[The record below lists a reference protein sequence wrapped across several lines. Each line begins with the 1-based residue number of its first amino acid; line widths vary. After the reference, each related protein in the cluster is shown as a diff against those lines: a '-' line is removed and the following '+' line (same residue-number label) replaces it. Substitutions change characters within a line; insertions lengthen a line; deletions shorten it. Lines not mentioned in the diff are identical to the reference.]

1 MSQWVGAIILVVGF
15 VVLIQLLGVT
25 KKSRNVVRIALHSM
39 KIIGSSRLSDRQ
51 KESKLQKNS
60 LRLFGLFFVLAFSGA
75 IAILIPLGV
84 LWLGDRLGLLSLYD
98 VLATTVSP
106 VFLIVSSIV
115 AIAVLCF
122 KPSKQRVDTA
132 QTSSYSQLDR
142 NLHSLAFNTYTAQ
155 ITLADLEDRLFD
167 RQLADCNNEKPVFIT
182 ALPRAGTT
190 LLLEC
195 CASSPEFAAH
205 CYRDMPFVM
214 IPCLWNRF
222 SQTFQRTVASTERAH
237 GDGMQISPDS
247 HEALEEVVWKSFWQR
262 HYHRDRLIPWDY
274 EENEEFKQF
283 FDSHLRKII
292 FLRRPNTLDSA
303 RYVSKN
309 NTNIARIK
317 TLRQLYPNS
326 TIIVP
331 FRDPLHHASS
341 LLQQHLNFL
350 QIHSGDR
357 FASEYM
363 KAIGHYDFGQNLRP
377 IDFDGWYD
385 QRSSPDAK
393 SLAFWLEYWIASYQ
407 HLLNNNAQQVNF
419 FNYDKLCENPQ
430 IGLKSLAEIL
440 TSSNPE
446 ALISFASQIRHPRSR
461 EIDSRSLPTSL
472 LKGANSIYAELNRFR
487 FDSDK

>member
-1 MSQWVGAIILVVGF
+1 MSQWVGAIFLVVGF
-15 VVLIQLLGVT
+15 VALIQLLGVT
-25 KKSRNVVRIALHSM
+25 EKSRNVVRIALHSM
-39 KIIGSSRLSDRQ
+39 KIIGSSRLSDRA
-51 KESKLQKNS
+51 KELKLQKNS
-60 LRLFGLFFVLAFSGA
+60 LRLFGLFFVLALGSA
-75 IAILIPLGV
+75 IAILIPLGI
-84 LWLGDRLGLLSLYD
+84 LWLGDRLGWLSLSA

-115 AIAVLCF
+115 AIAVLFF
-122 KPSKQRVDTA
+122 KQNQQGLDTA

-142 NLHSLAFNTYTAQ
+142 TLHSLAFNTYTAQ
-155 ITLADLEDRLFD
+155 ITLADLEDRLFSK
-167 RQLADCNNEKPVFIT
+167 QLENCSNEKPVFIT

-222 SQTFQRTVASTERAH
+222 SQIFQRTVASTERAH

-247 HEALEEVVWKSFWQR
+247 YEALEEVVWKSFWQR

-274 EENEEFKQF
+274 EENKEFKQF

-292 FLRRPNTLDSA
+292 FLRRLNTVDST

-309 NTNIARIK
+309 NANIARIQ
-317 TLRQLYPNS
+317 TLRQLYPDS

-350 QIHSGDR
+350 KIHSKDR
-357 FASEYM
+357 FATEYM

-385 QRSSPDAK
+385 KRISPNSN

-407 HLLNNNAQQVNF
+407 HLLDNNARQVSF
-419 FNYDKLCENPQ
+419 FNYDELCKNPQ
-430 IGLKSLAEIL
+430 QGLKNLTEVLASSNREAL
-440 TSSNPE
+440 TS
-446 ALISFASQIRHPRSR
+446 LASQIRYPRSR
-461 EIDSRSLPTSL
+461 EIDSSNIPNFL
-472 LKGANSIYAELNRFR
+472 LKDANSIHTELRTLCR
-487 FDSDK
+487 QP

>member
-1 MSQWVGAIILVVGF
+1 MSQWVGAIFLVIGF

-39 KIIGSSRLSDRQ
+39 KIIGSPRLSDRQ

-60 LRLFGLFFVLAFSGA
+60 LRLFGLFFVLALGGA
-75 IAILIPLGV
+75 IAILIPLGI
-84 LWLGDRLGLLSLYD
+84 LWLGDRLGLLSLSA

-115 AIAVLCF
+115 AIAILYF
-122 KPSKQRVDTA
+122 KPERQKSNLA
-132 QTSSYSQLDR
+132 QTSSYSSLDR

-155 ITLADLEDRLFD
+155 IGLADFEDRLFSK
-167 RQLADCNNEKPVFIT
+167 QLKKCHNNQPVFIT

-222 SQTFQRTVASTERAH
+222 SQTFQRTVAATERAH
-237 GDGMQISPDS
+237 GDGMEISPDS
-247 HEALEEVVWKSFWQR
+247 HEALEEVVWQTFWQR
-262 HYHRDRLIPWDY
+262 HYHRDRLIPWNY
-274 EENEEFKQF
+274 EENKEFKQF

-292 FLRRPNTLDSA
+292 LLRRPNALDSS

-309 NTNIARIK
+309 NANIARIK
-317 TLRQLYPNS
+317 LLRQLYPDS

-331 FRDPLHHASS
+331 FRNPLHHASS

-350 QIHSGDR
+350 EIHRQDR
-357 FASEYM
+357 FAAEYM

-385 QRSSPDAK
+385 RRSSPDAK

-407 HLLNNNAQQVNF
+407 HLLDNNVQQVSF
-419 FNYDKLCENPQ
+419 FNYDELCQNPQ
-430 IGLKSLAEIL
+430 RGLKNLAEIL
-440 TSSNPE
+440 ASNNPK
-446 ALISFASQIRHPRSR
+446 ALTSFASQIRYPRSR
-461 EIDSRSLPTSL
+461 EIDSSTIPTSL
-472 LKGANSIYAELNRFR
+472 LENANSIYTKLEQLAVR
-487 FDSDK
+487 

>member
-15 VVLIQLLGVT
+15 IVLLQFLGVT
-25 KKSRNVVRIALHSM
+25 KKSQNVVRIALHSM
-39 KIIGSSRLSDRQ
+39 KIIGSSRLSDEQ

-60 LRLFGLFFVLAFSGA
+60 QRLFGLFFLLVLGSA
-75 IAILIPLGV
+75 IALTIPLAV
-84 LWLGDRLGLLSLYD
+84 LWLGESLGWLSLSA

-106 VFLIVSSIV
+106 VFLIVSTV
-115 AIAVLCF
+115 LTIAVLYLQ
-122 KPSKQRVDTA
+122 PSKKGDRTTEP
-132 QTSSYSQLDR
+132 TSSYSQLDR
-142 NLHSLAFNTYTAQ
+142 TLHQVAFNTYTAQ
-155 ITLADLEDRLFD
+155 VTLADLEDRLFSK
-167 RQLADCNNEKPVFIT
+167 QLDSCKNKKPVFIT

-205 CYRDMPFVM
+205 CYRDMPFVL
-214 IPCLWNRF
+214 IPQLWSRF
-222 SQTFQRTVASTERAH
+222 SKTFQRKIEASERAH

-247 HEALEEVVWKSFWQR
+247 HEALEEVIWKTFWQR

-274 EENEEFKQF
+274 EEDREFNQF

-292 FLRRPNTLDSA
+292 LLRRQNPMVAT

-309 NTNIARIK
+309 NANIARTKILQK
-317 TLRQLYPNS
+317 LYPDS

-331 FRDPLHHASS
+331 FRNPLHHASS

-350 QIHSGDR
+350 QIHQSDR

-385 QRSSPDAK
+385 RRRTQSAK
-393 SLAFWLEYWIASYQ
+393 SLAFWVEYWLASYKY
-407 HLLNNNAQQVNF
+407 LLKNNTERINF
-419 FNYDKLCENPQ
+419 LDYDELCRNPQ
-430 IGLKSLAEIL
+430 LGLKSLAEVVE
-440 TSSNPE
+440 SSNPE
-446 ALISFASQIRHPRSR
+446 ALISSASQIRYPRAKK
-461 EIDSRSLPTSL
+461 IDSGNLPTSL
-472 LKGANSIYAELNRFR
+472 LQEANLVYADLN
-487 FDSDK
+487 DLSLK

>member
-1 MSQWVGAIILVVGF
+1 MNQWVGAIILVVGF

-25 KKSRNVVRIALHSM
+25 KKSQNVVRIALHSM
-39 KIIGSSRLSDRQ
+39 KIISSSRLRDEQ

-60 LRLFGLFFVLAFSGA
+60 LRLLGLFFILALGGA
-75 IAILIPLGV
+75 IAILIPLGI
-84 LWLGDRLGLLSLYD
+84 LWLGDLFGWISLSA
-98 VLATTVSP
+98 VLSTTVSP
-106 VFLIVSSIV
+106 VFLIVSSIL
-115 AIAVLCF
+115 AIALLYFQFNRQKKVHHA
-122 KPSKQRVDTA
+122 K
-132 QTSSYSQLDR
+132 TSSYSPLDQT
-142 NLHSLAFNTYTAQ
+142 LHQVAFNTYTAQ
-155 ITLADLEDRLFD
+155 ITLADLEDRLFSK
-167 RQLADCNNEKPVFIT
+167 QLANYQNTKPVFIT

-222 SQTFQRTVASTERAH
+222 SQIFQRQVASIERAH

-247 HEALEEVVWKSFWQR
+247 HEALEETIWQTFWQR

-274 EENEEFKQF
+274 EQNEAFNQF
-283 FDSHLRKII
+283 FDSHLRKIVL
-292 FLRRPNTLDSA
+292 LRRPNLKSFT

-317 TLRQLYPNS
+317 ILRQLYPNS

-331 FRDPLHHASS
+331 FRDPLRHAGS

-350 QIHSGDR
+350 NIHQSDH
-357 FASEYM
+357 FASRYM

-385 QRSSPDAK
+385 QRQSRNAK
-393 SLAFWLEYWIASYQ
+393 TLAFWLEYWLASYK
-407 HLLNNNAQQVNF
+407 HLLENHAEGINF
-419 FNYDKLCENPQ
+419 FNYDKLCDNPQ
-430 IGLKSLAEIL
+430 LGLKNLAEVIE
-440 TSSNPE
+440 SSNPK
-446 ALISFASQIRHPRSR
+446 ALISFASQIRQPRSR
-461 EIDSRSLPTSL
+461 EINHNSLPTYL
-472 LKGANSIYAELNRFR
+472 LKEANLLYAELQEI
-487 FDSDK
+487 SG